1 MGAATGAP
9 APHIPV
15 LYQAVLDGILTR
27 PGGRYI
33 DGTLGAGGHAA
44 GILAAAAPGGEVLG
58 LDVDPGAIGLAKARL
73 ILYDRR
79 LHTARASFDTMAEH
93 AAALGWQA
101 VDGILLDLGLSS
113 MQVDDPRR
121 GFSFREE
128 GPLDMRFDPEGLVTA
143 ADLVNGLAEEELADL
158 ITEMGEEPRARLI
171 ARAIVRGR
179 PIRSTRVLA
188 DVVAR
193 SSGYHHGRTDP
204 ATRTFQALRIAVN
217 DELGRLSRALEAAVR
232 LLKPGGRLVVIA
244 FHSLEDRRVKQFF
257 QRESRDCV
265 CPPQQPVCTCGHIAS
280 LRLVTRRPIRPD
292 EQEIQAN
299 PRARSARLRIAERIG
314 VA

>member
-9 APHIPV
+9 APHTPV
-15 LYQAVLDGILTR
+15 LYQAVLQGLRPR

-44 GILAAAAPGGEVLG
+44 GILQAAAPSGELLG
-58 LDVDPGAIGLAKARL
+58 LDLDPVGIGLAKARL
-73 ILYDRR
+73 SLYGRQ
-79 LHTARASFDTMAEH
+79 LHTARASFDTMAEQ
-93 AAALGWQA
+93 AAALGWQY

-143 ADLVNGLAEEELADL
+143 ADLVNGLAEGELAAL
-158 ITEMGEEPRARLI
+158 LAEFGEEPRARLV
-171 ARAIVRGR
+171 ARAILRER
-179 PIRSTRVLA
+179 PIQSTRTLA
-188 DVVAR
+188 ELVAR
-193 SSGYHHGRTDP
+193 STGYRHSRIHP

-217 DELGRLSRALEAAVR
+217 DELGRLSRALEAAIG
-232 LLKPGGRLVVIA
+232 LLQPGGRLAVIA

-257 QRESRDCV
+257 QKESRDCI
-265 CPPQQPVCTCGHIAS
+265 CPPQQPVCTCGHTAS
-280 LRLVTRRPIRPD
+280 LTLVTRRPVRPD
-292 EQEIQAN
+292 EGEIQAN
-299 PRARSARLRIAERIG
+299 PRARSARLRIAERVG

>member
-9 APHIPV
+9 ASHIPV
-15 LYQAVLDGILTR
+15 LYQAVLDGILPR

-44 GILAAAAPGGEVLG
+44 GILASAAPGGEVLG
-58 LDVDPGAIGLAKARL
+58 LDVDPEAIGLAKARL
-73 ILYDRR
+73 ILYERR

-93 AAALGWQA
+93 AAALGWQT

-143 ADLVNGLAEEELADL
+143 ADLVNGLAEDELADL
-158 ITEMGEEPRARLI
+158 IAEMGEEPRARLI
-171 ARAIVRGR
+171 ARAIVRFR
-179 PIRSTRVLA
+179 PIQSTRVLA
-188 DVVAR
+188 EVVAR
-193 SSGYHHGRTDP
+193 SSGYRHGRTDP

-217 DELGRLSRALEAAVR
+217 DELGRLTRGLEAAVR
-232 LLKPGGRLVVIA
+232 LLKPGGRLAVIA
-244 FHSLEDRRVKQFF
+244 FHSLEDRRVKQYF
-257 QRESRDCV
+257 QQESRDCV
-265 CPPQQPVCTCGHIAS
+265 CPPQQPVCTCGHSAS

-292 EQEIQAN
+292 EREIQAN
-299 PRARSARLRIAERIG
+299 PRARSARLRIAERVG